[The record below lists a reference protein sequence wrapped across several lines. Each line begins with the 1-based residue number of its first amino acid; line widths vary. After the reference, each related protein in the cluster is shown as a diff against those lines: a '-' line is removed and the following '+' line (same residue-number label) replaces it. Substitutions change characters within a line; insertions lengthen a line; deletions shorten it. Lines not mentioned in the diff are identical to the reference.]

1 MSILPHDLR
10 LSSITQ
16 AAGFFDHRDRLTHDN
31 ELREGAANILYQ
43 KLAFALSLS
52 CHSYDDKEDTLQR
65 LRRGGSDAA
74 DHEIGLLCSCLEMV
88 HRASPDAI
96 AATWYD
102 IGEDIL
108 PILVRVMERPFFQL
122 TSSGKPNRDLKL
134 AVQKVTKLLAMY
146 SLVPEAKYPMVV
158 CPGLLP
164 VLVKVIDTR
173 NLNRVRPHGP
183 AMGYNGVRGASA
195 GTGLVMTEAAR
206 FNTIATLTNL
216 AAAEENRITMLT
228 TPGLVDNIARVVQ
241 NERSDVARQ
250 CSALA
255 LMNLSNGDKNHVPEM
270 ASELLLE
277 TLVTLINDDLPET
290 RRNAAVAL
298 FNVACADENTLR
310 VARYKD
316 GVILGAL
323 LEIITNE
330 DSDDSRAEAAET
342 LFNMSCSDAE
352 ETTDRMANHP
362 ALLENLAGVLHSPRA
377 SIDVKLYCSAT
388 LRRMAE
394 IIRAPMISQGALLS
408 ALVKAATWTRTSD
421 IAEALDA
428 HAEYEDNR
436 LPMAEHHGLL
446 NTLSSLSQLATGGAE
461 TEQIREAAIRTIEKL
476 ARDEIARPLLSNNEG
491 IMMALTQSSYK
502 QEEQHGLPTFE
513 ALKQLVATL

>member
-1 MSILPHDLR
+1 
-10 LSSITQ
+10 
-16 AAGFFDHRDRLTHDN
+16 
-31 ELREGAANILYQ
+31 
-43 KLAFALSLS
+43 
-52 CHSYDDKEDTLQR
+52 
-65 LRRGGSDAA
+65 
-74 DHEIGLLCSCLEMV
+74 MV
-88 HRASPDAI
+88 HRASPDAV

-108 PILVRVMERPFFQL
+108 PILVRVMERPFIQL
-122 TSSGKPNRDLKL
+122 SSSGKPNRDLKM

-158 CPGLLP
+158 CPGLLT
-164 VLVKVIDTR
+164 VLVKIIDTR
-173 NLNRVRPHGP
+173 NLNRARPQGD
-183 AMGYNGVRGASA
+183 AIGYNGIRAS
-195 GTGLVMTEAAR
+195 GTGVGLVMTEAAR
-206 FNTIATLTNL
+206 FNTIASLTNL

-228 TPGLVDNIARVVQ
+228 TPGLVDNVARIVQ

-255 LMNLSNGDKNHVPEM
+255 LMNLSNGDRNHVPEM

-277 TLVTLINDDLPET
+277 TLVTLLNDDLPET

-323 LEIITNE
+323 MEIILNDDAE
-330 DSDDSRAEAAET
+330 DSRAEAAET
-342 LFNMSCSDAE
+342 LFNMSCSEAE

-362 ALLENLAGVLHSPRA
+362 GLLENLAGVLHSPRA
-377 SIDVKLYCSAT
+377 SIDVKLYCAAT

-394 IIRAPMISQGALLS
+394 IIRAPMMSQGALLS
-408 ALVKAATWTRTSD
+408 ALVKAAAWSRTPD

-428 HAEYEDNR
+428 HAENPENR
-436 LPMAEHHGLL
+436 LPMAEHHGMLKA
-446 NTLSSLSQLATGGAE
+446 LSTIGQMSTSTAE
-461 TEQIREAAIRTIEKL
+461 GQQIKDAAIRAIEKIS
-476 ARDEIARPLLSNNEG
+476 RDKAAQPLLSGNEG
-491 IMMALTQSSYK
+491 IMMALTQASYNQRDPNSSV
-502 QEEQHGLPTFE
+502 QG
-513 ALKQLVATL
+513 ALKNLVAKM

>member
-10 LSSITQ
+10 LASIQQ

-43 KLAFALSLS
+43 KLAFVLSLS
-52 CHSYDDKEDTLQR
+52 SHSYDTKDDALHR
-65 LRRGGSDAA
+65 LRHGGDSA
-74 DHEIGLLCSCLEMV
+74 DHEIALLCSCLEMV

-102 IGEDIL
+102 VGEDIL
-108 PILVRVMERPFFQL
+108 PILVDTMERPFLQL
-122 TSSGKPNRDLKL
+122 VGKPNRDLKL

-146 SLVPEAKYPMVV
+146 SLVPEAKHPMVH
-158 CPGLLP
+158 CPGLLT
-164 VLVKVIDTR
+164 VLVRVIDTR
-173 NLNRVRPHGP
+173 NLNRAANPTGKHQP
-183 AMGYNGVRGASA
+183 
-195 GTGLVMTEAAR
+195 GLVMTEAAR

-216 AAAEENRITMLT
+216 AAAEENRISMLT
-228 TPGLVDNIARVVQ
+228 TPGLVDNIARIVQ

-255 LMNLSNGDKNHVPEM
+255 LMNLSNGDKDHVPEM

-277 TLVTLINDDLPET
+277 TLVTLIKDELPET

-316 GVILGAL
+316 GVILDAL
-323 LEIITNE
+323 LEIIIS
-330 DSDDSRAEAAET
+330 DDADDSRAEAAET

-362 ALLENLAGVLHSPRA
+362 GLLENVADVLHSPRA
-377 SIDVKLYCSAT
+377 SIDVKLYCAAT

-394 IIRAPMISQGALLS
+394 IIRAPMMAQGALLT
-408 ALVKAATWTRTSD
+408 ALVKASAWTRTAD
-421 IAEALDA
+421 IAEAFQG
-428 HAEYEDNR
+428 HADHMENR
-436 LPMAEHHGLL
+436 LAMAEHHGLL
-446 NTLSSLSQLATGGAE
+446 NSLSSLAQTTVGGPEAE
-461 TEQIREAAIRTIEKL
+461 KIREAAVRTIEKL
-476 ARDEIARPLLSNNEG
+476 SRDDAAKPLLANNEG
-491 IMMALTQSSYK
+491 IMMGLTQASY
-502 QEEQHGLPTFE
+502 GLPDDGDAAPVQM
-513 ALKQLVATL
+513 ALKSLVGSM

>member
-52 CHSYDDKEDTLQR
+52 STSFEDQGDTINR
-65 LRRGGSDAA
+65 LRHRDDSA
-74 DHEIGLLCSCLEMV
+74 DHEVGLLCSCLEMV

-102 IGEDIL
+102 VGEDIL
-108 PILVRVMERPFFQL
+108 PILVRVIERPFL
-122 TSSGKPNRDLKL
+122 RLSSSGKTSRDLKL

-158 CPGLLP
+158 CPGLLT

-173 NLNRVRPHGP
+173 NLNRVRSHGP
-183 AMGYNGVRGASA
+183 STGSNGVRGAS
-195 GTGLVMTEAAR
+195 TGVGLIMTEAAR

-228 TPGLVDNIARVVQ
+228 TPGLVDNIARIVQ
-241 NERSDVARQ
+241 NERSEVARQ

-277 TLVTLINDDLPET
+277 TLVTLINDELPET

-323 LEIITNE
+323 LEIIKN
-330 DSDDSRAEAAET
+330 DDADDSRAEAAET

-362 ALLENLAGVLHSPRA
+362 GLLENLADVLHSPRA
-377 SIDVKLYCSAT
+377 SIDVKLYCAAT

-394 IIRAPMISQGALLS
+394 IIRTPMMSQGPLLS
-408 ALVKAATWTRTSD
+408 ALVRAASWTRTSD
-421 IAEALDA
+421 IAEAFDA
-428 HAEYEDNR
+428 HADPAENR
-436 LPMAEHHGLL
+436 LAMAEHHGLL
-446 NTLSSLSQLATGGAE
+446 NGLSGLAQLSSGGAE
-461 TEQIREAAIRTIEKL
+461 SDQIKDAALRCIEKL
-476 ARDEIARPLLSNNEG
+476 ARDEVAQNLLSSNVG
-491 IMMALTQSSYK
+491 IMTALTQANRGGDG
-502 QEEQHGLPTFE
+502 EEGSPVHT
-513 ALKQLVATL
+513 ALKNLIAAA

>member
-52 CHSYDDKEDTLQR
+52 CHSYDDKEDTLHR
-65 LRRGGSDAA
+65 LRRGGDSA
-74 DHEIGLLCSCLEMV
+74 DHEIALLCSCLEMV

-102 IGEDIL
+102 VGEDVL
-108 PILVRVMERPFFQL
+108 PILVRVMERPFLQL
-122 TSSGKPNRDLKL
+122 SAAGKPNRDLKL
-134 AVQKVTKLLAMY
+134 AVQKITKLLAMY

-158 CPGLLP
+158 CPGLLA

-183 AMGYNGVRGASA
+183 STGYNGVRGAGG
-195 GTGLVMTEAAR
+195 GTGLAMTEAAR
-206 FNTIATLTNL
+206 FNTIAALTNL

-228 TPGLVDNIARVVQ
+228 TPGLVDNIARIVQ

-323 LEIITNE
+323 LEIIVN
-330 DSDDSRAEAAET
+330 DDADDSRAEAAET

-362 ALLENLAGVLHSPRA
+362 GLLENLAGVLHSPRA
-377 SIDVKLYCSAT
+377 SIDVKLYCAAT

-394 IIRAPMISQGALLS
+394 IIRAPMMSQGALLS
-408 ALVKAATWTRTSD
+408 ALVKGATWTRTSD

-428 HAEYEDNR
+428 HADHLNNR
-436 LPMAEHHGLL
+436 LAMAEHHGLL
-446 NTLSSLSQLATGGAE
+446 NALSSLAQLTTGGAE
-461 TEQIREAAIRTIEKL
+461 AEQIREAAIRAIEKL
-476 ARDEIARPLLSNNEG
+476 ARDDVAQPLLSNNEG
-491 IMMALTQSSYK
+491 IMMALTQASYG
-502 QEEQHGLPTFE
+502 HE
-513 ALKQLVATL
+513 ADQGSPVHLALRNLVATM